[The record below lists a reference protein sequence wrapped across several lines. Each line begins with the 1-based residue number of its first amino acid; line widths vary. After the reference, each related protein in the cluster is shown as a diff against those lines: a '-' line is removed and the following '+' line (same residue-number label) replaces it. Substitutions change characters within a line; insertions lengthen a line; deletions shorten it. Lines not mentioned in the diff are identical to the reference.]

1 MTRRRRQ
8 PGQDH
13 TARGPEY
20 NPSSGTGAGGVFAEI
35 IQGATPKYILGRG
48 PRRDTQQRNTMARL
62 FVRVDQSEY
71 DDFLDSITDDQVRE
85 RLVERLAG
93 DPTSPRRRGEGIVDT
108 GYMDFLL
115 TSVSMPLSE
124 KVQVSEALSDNHVV
138 FAFGQN
144 APVWS
149 YSGYLINSYQD
160 DQATNFM
167 RLYLSVLRATQLAR
181 RQKVMAMRYDS
192 YTISGVM
199 TNLVLSIQGANE
211 LLVPFQFN
219 VIVKRFDFTH
229 VTRGWVPTRPGGP
242 FAADPLLVPY
252 DGRPR
257 KERVLSEIVARTPP
271 GTVEGPTGDHGAHPN
286 AHTAEPA
293 ALSSGASHAPAPAP
307 VAADTIMSRVSSA
320 DPNIRPRTSGA
331 TP

>member
-13 TARGPEY
+13 AARGPEF
-20 NPSSGTGAGGVFAEI
+20 NPSSGTGAGGVFAEV
-35 IQGATPKYILGRG
+35 IQGATPKYIVGRG

-62 FVRVDQSEY
+62 FVRVDAGEY
-71 DDFLDSITDDQVRE
+71 ATFLDSIGDDQVRE
-85 RLVERLAG
+85 RLAERIAG

-115 TSVSMPLSE
+115 TSVSMPLAE

-138 FAFGQN
+138 FAFGQS

-160 DQATNFM
+160 DQATNFL

-192 YTISGVM
+192 YVVSGVM
-199 TNLVLSIQGANE
+199 TNLALSLQGANE

-219 VIVKRFDFTH
+219 VVVKRFDFVN

-257 KERVLSEIVARTPP
+257 EERVLSEIVARTPP
-271 GTVEGPTGDHGAHPN
+271 GTVEGPAGDHGEHPN

-293 ALSSGASHAPAPAP
+293 ASSAGASHAPTPAPAAAEP
-307 VAADTIMSRVSSA
+307 VMSRVAPA
-320 DPNIRPRTSGA
+320 DPNVRPRVRG
-331 TP
+331 PEP